1 MITLNTQQHLKD
13 QLLIL
18 FRHFRFSLSRC
29 FLSYYLFSNSHAQ
42 RNIFS
47 IIYIAYRILWV
58 FVMQYH
64 SREKWK
70 SILVGSMDR
79 VLFAA
84 EPDFPKILVL
94 RPPQNTSNVNI
105 EWAGKSKNVYSLCD
119 QLLASLIYLNFIILI
134 LTCF

>member
-29 FLSYYLFSNSHAQ
+29 FLSYYRFSNSHAQ

-70 SILVGSMDR
+70 NILVGSMDR